1 MSEIKKSF
9 PVMLDMKRSASNRE
23 FELVEGDTGN
33 EITVTLKDDGQAVDL
48 TGCRVLAVF
57 SKSNGTSSQDSEAGS
72 LIVSGNTVTIPVYAA
87 SVAPG
92 LVECELQVYSGE
104 NNDTLVTS
112 AKFNFKCRRGIL
124 NADTLESTDEYPL
137 LVGLIDDVNGLSEA
151 VNAAEAARASAEA
164 ARTLA
169 EAARSSAETARSSAE
184 TARSLAEAERCAA
197 EAARIS
203 AEEGRQASIAAM
215 REETDAAIAELGEFS
230 LEQLAA
236 AYSHSQQAHDYA
248 DAWHTHSSFSHGQ
261 ESRLEALLLAKQ
273 DADMVFTGVT
283 IDPRN
288 WVSDTTYQSLGF
300 TKSCVAA
307 CPGIVPSM
315 TVYVEFRPA
324 EQYGG
329 NFAAFCEAVTDGVRL
344 YARQAPESTVTIS
357 ARAVV

>member
-169 EAARSSAETARSSAE
+169 ETARSSAETARSSAE
-184 TARSLAEAERCAA
+184 EERCAA

-315 TVYVEFRPA
+315 TVYVEFRPS

>member
-164 ARTLA
+164 ARVSA
-169 EAARSSAETARSSAE
+169 EAARTLAE
-184 TARSLAEAERCAA
+184 TARSLAEEERCAA

-248 DAWHTHSSFSHGQ
+248 DAWHTHSAFSHGQ

-344 YARQAPESTVTIS
+344 YAREAPESTVTIS

>member
-164 ARTLA
+164 ARVSAEAARVSAEAARTLA
-169 EAARSSAETARSSAE
+169 EAARSSAEE
-184 TARSLAEAERCAA
+184 ERCAA

-288 WVSDTTYQSLGF
+288 WVSDTTYESLGF

>member
-164 ARTLA
+164 ARV
-169 EAARSSAETARSSAE
+169 SAE
-184 TARSLAEAERCAA
+184 TARSLAETARSSAEEERCAA

>member
-164 ARTLA
+164 ARVSA
-169 EAARSSAETARSSAE
+169 EAARTMAE
-184 TARSLAEAERCAA
+184 TARSLAEAERCSA

-236 AYSHSQQAHDYA
+236 AYSHSQQTHDYA

>member
-164 ARTLA
+164 ARV
-169 EAARSSAETARSSAE
+169 SAETARSSAE
-184 TARSLAEAERCAA
+184 TARSLAEEERCAA

-261 ESRLEALLLAKQ
+261 ETRLEALLLAKQ

>member
-164 ARTLA
+164 ARVSAEAARVSAEAARTLA
-169 EAARSSAETARSSAE
+169 EAARSSAEE
-184 TARSLAEAERCAA
+184 ERCAA

>member
-164 ARTLA
+164 ARV
-169 EAARSSAETARSSAE
+169 SAETARSSAE
-184 TARSLAEAERCAA
+184 TARSTAETERCAA

>member
-164 ARTLA
+164 ARV
-169 EAARSSAETARSSAE
+169 SAETARSSAE
-184 TARSLAEAERCAA
+184 TARSLAEEERCAA

-261 ESRLEALLLAKQ
+261 ETRLEALLLAKQ

-288 WVSDTTYQSLGF
+288 WVSDTTYESLGF

-344 YARQAPESTVTIS
+344 YARQSPESTVTIS

>member
-164 ARTLA
+164 ARVSAEAARTLA
-169 EAARSSAETARSSAE
+169 EAARSS
-184 TARSLAEAERCAA
+184 AEAERCAA

-344 YARQAPESTVTIS
+344 YAREAPESTVTIS
-357 ARAVV
+357 ARAVI

>member
-164 ARTLA
+164 ARVSAEAARTLA
-169 EAARSSAETARSSAE
+169 EAARSS
-184 TARSLAEAERCAA
+184 AEAERCAA

-248 DAWHTHSSFSHGQ
+248 DAWHTHSAFSHGQ

-283 IDPRN
+283 IDPTN
-288 WVSDTTYQSLGF
+288 WVSDTTYESLGF

-307 CPGIVPSM
+307 CSGIVPSM
-315 TVYVEFRPA
+315 TVYVEFQPA

>member
-137 LVGLIDDVNGLSEA
+137 LVGLIDDVNGLSET

-164 ARTLA
+164 ARVSA
-169 EAARSSAETARSSAE
+169 EAARTLAETARSSAE
-184 TARSLAEAERCAA
+184 EERCVA

-283 IDPRN
+283 IDPTN
-288 WVSDTTYQSLGF
+288 WVSDTTYESLGF

-344 YARQAPESTVTIS
+344 YARQAPESAVTIS

>member
-164 ARTLA
+164 ARV
-169 EAARSSAETARSSAE
+169 SAETARSSAE
-184 TARSLAEAERCAA
+184 TARSTAETERCAA

-344 YARQAPESTVTIS
+344 YARQAPESPVTIS

>member
-1 MSEIKKSF
+1 
-9 PVMLDMKRSASNRE
+9 MKAEELIASNRE

-164 ARTLA
+164 ARVSAEAARVSAEAARTLA
-169 EAARSSAETARSSAE
+169 EAARSSAEE
-184 TARSLAEAERCAA
+184 ERCAA

>member
-164 ARTLA
+164 ARVSAEAARTLA
-169 EAARSSAETARSSAE
+169 EAARSLAET
-184 TARSLAEAERCAA
+184 ERCAA

-261 ESRLEALLLAKQ
+261 ESRLEELLLAKQ

-315 TVYVEFRPA
+315 TVYVEFQPA

-344 YARQAPESTVTIS
+344 YAREAPESTVTIS

>member
-164 ARTLA
+164 ARVSA
-169 EAARSSAETARSSAE
+169 EAARTLAETARSSAE
-184 TARSLAEAERCAA
+184 TARSLAETERCAA

-248 DAWHTHSSFSHGQ
+248 DAGHTHSSFSHGQ

-315 TVYVEFRPA
+315 TVYVEFQPA

-344 YARQAPESTVTIS
+344 YAREAPESTVTIS

>member
-164 ARTLA
+164 ARVSA
-169 EAARSSAETARSSAE
+169 EAARTLAE
-184 TARSLAEAERCAA
+184 TARSLAEEERCAA

>member
-164 ARTLA
+164 ARVSAEAARTLA

-184 TARSLAEAERCAA
+184 EERCAA

-261 ESRLEALLLAKQ
+261 ESRLEAALLAKQ

>member
-164 ARTLA
+164 ARVSA
-169 EAARSSAETARSSAE
+169 EAARTLAETARSSAE
-184 TARSLAEAERCAA
+184 EERCAA

-307 CPGIVPSM
+307 CPGIVTSM